1 MPIMYTPQIEDIKH
15 TLNDI
20 IGMQKLLES
29 GVFGDLSQDL
39 VEAILVEGGKFA
51 AEVIAPLN
59 RVGDEHGCELD
70 ADTHAVTTP
79 PGWREAYV
87 QWAQGGWAAL
97 PCEEEY
103 GGQGLPLL
111 LGLASQELWNTAAC
125 AFALSTLL
133 TQGAVNALKVHGS
146 DELKKTYLPNMV
158 SGTWTGTMCLTES
171 QAGTDLGML
180 KTKAKPNSDGSF
192 AISGT
197 KIFIT
202 YGDHDMTENIVH
214 LVLARLPDA
223 PEGYRGISLF
233 VVPKFIPD
241 ENGAPGKKN
250 DVKCIGLEHKLGIHG
265 SPTAVLRFG
274 DEGGATGWLVGQENR
289 GLACMF
295 TMMND
300 ARLHVG
306 LQGVAIGE
314 RAFQLALAYAKER
327 KQGTKPGSD
336 GASNVPVPIIEHAD
350 VARMLL
356 EMKSKVAA
364 ARAICYETA
373 RALDLAEH
381 LSDEKEK
388 SDQAALAALLTPIA
402 KAFSTDIGS
411 EVASLGVQ
419 VHGGMGFIEETG
431 AAQHLRDVRITQIY
445 EGTNGIQA
453 LDLIDRKL
461 PLGNGEVVLNWLV
474 AQGKIADSLDGE
486 LAGVSTLL
494 KTAITHLETATAKM
508 LERVIKKDQRAEAA
522 ATTYLRAFA
531 LVAGA
536 AAMAKGAQANGDAKR
551 VQLVK
556 YFAANHLIKVG
567 ALVEIV
573 DGGAGEV
580 LESVGALG

>member
-1 MPIMYTPQIEDIKH
+1 MYTPQIEDIKH
-15 TLNDI
+15 TLKDI
-20 IGMQKLLES
+20 LGLQALLES
-29 GVFGDLSQDL
+29 GVFGDLSMDL
-39 VEAILVEGGKFA
+39 VEAILEEGGKFA
-51 AEVIAPLN
+51 SEVIAPLN
-59 RVGDEHGCELD
+59 RVGDEHGSSLD
-70 ADTHAVTTP
+70 TETHKVTTP
-79 PGWREAYV
+79 PGWKEAYN
-87 QWAQGGWAAL
+87 QWAEGGWASL
-97 PCEEEY
+97 PCEEKY

-111 LGLASQELWNTAAC
+111 LGLASQELWNTACC
-125 AFALSTLL
+125 AFSLSTLL
-133 TQGAVNALKVHGS
+133 TQGAVNALRAHGS
-146 DELKKTYLPNMV
+146 DELKQTYLPNMI
-158 SGTWTGTMCLTES
+158 SGTWTGTMCLTEP
-171 QAGTDLGML
+171 QAGTDLGLL
-180 KTKAKPNSDGSF
+180 KTKAIPNSDGSY

-202 YGDHDMTENIVH
+202 YGDHDMTDNIIH

-233 VVPKFIPD
+233 VVPKFVPD
-241 ENGAPGKKN
+241 ANGALDKQN
-250 DVKCIGLEHKLGIHG
+250 DVKCVGLEHKLGIHG
-265 SPTAVLRFG
+265 SPTAVLQFG

-289 GLACMF
+289 GLSNMF

-327 KQGTKPGSD
+327 KQGAKPGSV
-336 GASNVPVPIIEHAD
+336 GPVAIIEHAD

-356 EMKSKVAA
+356 EMKAKVSA

-373 RALDLAEH
+373 KALDLAEH
-381 LSDEKEK
+381 LSDEKQK
-388 SDQAALAALLTPIA
+388 SQQAALAALLTPVA

-453 LDLIDRKL
+453 LDLIGRKL
-461 PLGNGEVVLNWLV
+461 PLGNGAVVQAWL
-474 AQGKIADSLDGE
+474 AEQTRIADSLEGNLE
-486 LAGVSTLL
+486 PVAILL
-494 KTAITHLETATAKM
+494 KSAITQLETATKTILTRLM
-508 LERVIKKDQRAEAA
+508 DKDPSAEAA

-531 LVAGA
+531 LVAGT
-536 AAMAKGAQANGDAKR
+536 AAMAKGAQASGDANR

-556 YFAANHLIKVG
+556 YFAANHLVKV
-567 ALVEIV
+567 ASLVAVV
-573 DGGAGEV
+573 DGGASEI
-580 LESVGALG
+580 LESVGVLG